1 MRGFGFVFCCK
12 TGAMRKWYQKAGD
25 VKRWADNDKPVDDD
39 NVQKRK
45 IACISKRQ
53 KMHNVWGNGWH
64 NSCSTQQPVRARQ
77 GARHQGA

>member
-39 NVQKRK
+39 NV
-45 IACISKRQ
+45 
-53 KMHNVWGNGWH
+53 
-64 NSCSTQQPVRARQ
+64 
-77 GARHQGA
+77 